1 MRMIY
6 FPEVK
11 LEKVRSFPHLHSD
24 MLLKNIYFNVV
35 RIKIYRFLESSDGKE
50 ST

>member
-1 MRMIY
+1 MIY

-11 LEKVRSFPHLHSD
+11 LENVRSFPHLHSD
-24 MLLKNIYFNVV
+24 MLFKNIYFNVV
-35 RIKIYRFLESSDGKE
+35 RIKTYRFPEGSDGKD